1 MKKLWNE
8 FREFAFKGSVLDLAV
23 GVVIGGAFTAIVNSL
38 VADIFMPLIGMLTGG
53 VQLAGLSVKVGDAVL
68 TYGNFIQSVVQF
80 LLIALCLFLFVK
92 SINRAR
98 KLAEHKAE
106 EAPKP
111 APEPTKEEA
120 LLTEIRDLLKAQNTR
135 G

>member
-1 MKKLWNE
+1 MSRGPLPLTDHE
-8 FREFAFKGSVLDLAV
+8 RLIFALDVPGRREALEWVERLDDAV
-23 GVVIGGAFTAIVNSL
+23 SFYKIGL
-38 VADIFMPLIGMLTGG
+38 GMLTGG

-98 KLAEHKAE
+98 KLAER
-106 EAPKP
+106 
-111 APEPTKEEA
+111 TG
-120 LLTEIRDLLKAQNTR
+120 TVR
-135 G
+135 GRVPLSSGRGGRGERGWDVIWFSLCQRRHP